1 MQYAQYGESKVADGF
16 FCRFEVDLD
25 QPQEYVLPLVGYV
38 G

>member
-1 MQYAQYGESKVADGF
+1 MHNTEESKVTNCL